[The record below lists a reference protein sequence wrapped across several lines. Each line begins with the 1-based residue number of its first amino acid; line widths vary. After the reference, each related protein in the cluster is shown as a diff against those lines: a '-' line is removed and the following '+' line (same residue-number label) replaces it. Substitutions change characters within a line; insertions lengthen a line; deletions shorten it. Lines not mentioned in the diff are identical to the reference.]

1 MLTCCLL
8 LRRNALEQFSY
19 SLKSQVGDQEGLGG
33 KLGADDKKSIL
44 DAVKS
49 AQEWLETEG
58 QTASAEEIDE
68 RREEL
73 QVRLGSAFALTRAQ
87 RLTVTVCAFSRPSS
101 RPSRPS
107 STRRAAVPD
116 RTTRCQTTTSSKRS
130 LLQVMA
136 VLGLHH
142 RVRRR
147 RKRGKEESG
156 AECIETMRHDDQRQL
171 SQLSFVL
178 AACRRFSLQVDRAV

>member
-1 MLTCCLL
+1 MSP
-8 LRRNALEQFSY
+8 RRNALEQFSY

-73 QVRLGSAFALTRAQ
+73 QVRFQLTSYCSVQQLTGIPCRAGRRLAHHVQALLAGR
-87 RLTVTVCAFSRPSS
+87 RCRIGRPAA
-101 RPSRPS
+101 RP
-107 STRRAAVPD
+107 RRALSA
-116 RTTRCQTTTSSKRS
+116 
-130 LLQVMA
+130 
-136 VLGLHH
+136 H
-142 RVRRR
+142 R
-147 RKRGKEESG
+147 
-156 AECIETMRHDDQRQL
+156 QQ
-171 SQLSFVL
+171 
-178 AACRRFSLQVDRAV
+178 